1 MHINSGIPN
10 HAFFLCCMLTG
21 GNSWEAPGQIW
32 YRTMQNLNNP
42 FASFTDWA
50 IGTVQSALA
59 IYGVGSREANVVR
72 RAWKLVGIS
81 A

>member
-1 MHINSGIPN
+1 
-10 HAFFLCCMLTG
+10 
-21 GNSWEAPGQIW
+21 
-32 YRTMQNLNNP
+32 MQQLNNP

-50 IGTVQSALA
+50 IGTVQAALA